1 MNSATEISTDSEF
14 EQDPI
19 IRETPQIFI
28 DDTHLKRPTK
38 VQVFVTYIS
47 NKNSS
52 IYYIK
57 YRYFFPTDKTK
68 CHRERSPTTITNETY
83 ELQSRCYRRHLRP

>member
-1 MNSATEISTDSEF
+1 MKFSPIQVQSDSDTSSPAVEMNSATEISTDSEF

-38 VQVFVTYIS
+38 VQVHFLLHHH
-47 NKNSS
+47 
-52 IYYIK
+52 
-57 YRYFFPTDKTK
+57 YF
-68 CHRERSPTTITNETY
+68 
-83 ELQSRCYRRHLRP
+83 

>member
-38 VQVFVTYIS
+38 VQVFVTYIYFQQKLFNLLFKIPLFLS
-47 NKNSS
+47 N
-52 IYYIK
+52 
-57 YRYFFPTDKTK
+57 R
-68 CHRERSPTTITNETY
+68 
-83 ELQSRCYRRHLRP
+83 